1 MISYL
6 KGKPLIQSDKVIILT
21 KNDVGYGVY
30 LGTKVRAWITQK
42 EQVELYIYTHVRDDA
57 LELYGFR
64 SQEQQHLFELMISVS
79 GVGPKT
85 ALEIVDNDPAKIVEA
100 VQQSQINFFKQVKR
114 VGKKTA
120 QKIILELKSKL
131 GSIKELS
138 LGPRSNKEQDVYETL
153 IALGYDEGEIADLV
167 SQIEI
172 DELSTEQAVKKAL
185 KLMASHN

>member
-6 KGKPLIQSDKVIILT
+6 KGKPIIQPDKVIILT
-21 KNDVGYGVY
+21 SNGVGYGVN
-30 LGTKVRAWITQK
+30 LGSKVHAWIAQK
-42 EQVELYIYTHVRDDA
+42 DQVELFIHTHVREDA

-64 SQEQQHLFELMISVS
+64 TQEQQHLFELMLGVS

-85 ALEIVDNDPAKIVEA
+85 ALEIVNHDPQKIVKA
-100 VQQSQINFFKQVKR
+100 VQQSQVSFFKQVKR

-138 LGPRSNKEQDVYETL
+138 LGPRSGKEQDLYETL
-153 IALGYDEGEIADLV
+153 TALGYEESDIVDLV
-167 SQIEI
+167 SEI
-172 DELSTEQAVKKAL
+172 KVDELTTEQAVKQAL
-185 KLMASHN
+185 KLMASGK